1 MRFSTTTLS
10 LAGCAVMA
18 LALLGGSA
26 AAQSGDADWEKE
38 PYIVKNGEVDYGTY
52 NGFRRYHSYC
62 HVCHG
67 PDAMGSSYAPALK
80 DSMKALSYS
89 DFLEVVVN
97 GRQGQGGG
105 QNSVMPGFAETEDV
119 MLYIDHLY
127 AYLKA
132 RSDDKV
138 GRGRPAR
145 IDPDED
151 PVFKEW
157 KANQ

>member
-1 MRFSTTTLS
+1 
-10 LAGCAVMA
+10 
-18 LALLGGSA
+18 
-26 AAQSGDADWEKE
+26 
-38 PYIVKNGEVDYGTY
+38 
-52 NGFRRYHSYC
+52 
-62 HVCHG
+62 
-67 PDAMGSSYAPALK
+67 
-80 DSMKALSYS
+80 
-89 DFLEVVVN
+89 
-97 GRQGQGGG
+97 
-105 QNSVMPGFAETEDV
+105 

-157 KANQ
+157 KASQ